1 MSLFIASIA
10 SGSNGNCY
18 YVGTETDAVLVDVGI
33 SCREVEKRM
42 KAIGLDIATVKAIF
56 VSHEH
61 SDHISGLPML
71 SNKHGIPVYITPAT
85 QRNGRFSLK
94 RELVRSFTSGEP
106 VAVGSLLITPFSKRH
121 DAADPYSFTVAGKRL
136 RVGVLTDIGR
146 SCENVISHFSQC
158 HAVFLESNYDREMLD
173 KGNYPFYLKTR
184 IRGGQGHLSNEEAL
198 ELFTAH
204 RAPYLTHLV
213 LAHLSKNNNC
223 PKLVEDLFAAHAGDV
238 SVTVAPR
245 YAPTPVFEI
254 TGTGVDV
261 PVSRMLSVPE
271 VASAQLSFF

>member
-18 YVGTETDAVLVDVGI
+18 YVGTAAEAVLVDVGI

-42 KAIGLDIATVKAIF
+42 KAIGLDIASVKAIF

-71 SNKHGIPVYITPAT
+71 SNKHSIPVYITPGT
-85 QRNGRFSLK
+85 QRNGRFSLR
-94 RELVRSFTSGEP
+94 RELVRSFTADEP
-106 VAVGSLLITPFSKRH
+106 VAIGSLLITPFSKKH

-136 RVGVLTDIGR
+136 RVGVITDVGTA
-146 SCENVISHFSQC
+146 CANVVSHFSQC

-173 KGNYPFYLKTR
+173 KGNYPYYLKNR

-198 ELFTAH
+198 QLFNDH
-204 RAPYLTHLV
+204 RAPFLSHLV
-213 LAHLSKNNNC
+213 LSHLSKNNNC
-223 PKLVEDLFAAHAGDV
+223 PTLVEDLFRTHASGV
-238 SVTVAPR
+238 SITVAPR

-254 TGTGVDV
+254 TGSGAVL
-261 PVSRMLSVPE
+261 PVSRMMAVPE
-271 VASAQLSFF
+271 AAPAQLSFF